1 MATITLNWNSV
12 NWLGIGDVVSLA
24 AARTSPVAD
33 FSNFITGG
41 DVNQTSEVKYYPN
54 RDKYDL
60 HRIFADFDISS
71 IPIGSTITGIT
82 LQIYVGLINSSGRFH
97 VIPGGALS
105 GNITDFSLFDY
116 ASPKQYA
123 DFYPINRR
131 DLLTIILSDE
141 QVAFPIPGS
150 NYFTLG
156 FVSSADYDDQPGDID
171 RFNMETLLG
180 VTSFPRV
187 TITYDP
193 PLNFTNDFIGIS
205 NANIS
210 KVSGTDLTSI
220 QKINGV

>member
-1 MATITLNWNSV
+1 M
-12 NWLGIGDVVSLA
+12 NWLGIQDSPSLNV
-24 AARTSPVAD
+24 ARISALAD

-41 DVNQTSEVKYYPN
+41 DVNQTSEVKYYPY

-60 HRIFADFDISS
+60 HRIFANFDISS

-82 LQIYVGLINSSGRFH
+82 LQIFVGTINGSGRFY
-97 VIPGGALS
+97 VVPAVDSMKGDIR
-105 GNITDFSLFDY
+105 DFSLFDY
-116 ASPKQYA
+116 TSPTTYA
-123 DFYPINRR
+123 AFFA
-131 DLLTIILSDE
+131 LSEGALTIILSDSE
-141 QVAFPIPGS
+141 VAFPIPGS

-156 FVSSADYDDQPGDID
+156 FVCAADYENQSGAID
-171 RFNMETLLG
+171 RFNMETFRG
-180 VTSFPRV
+180 GIGFPRV

-220 QKINGV
+220 QKINGVG